1 MSGIQTS
8 SRCRRARRLSWA
20 ARVIVG
26 VEDIVLQYLP
36 SDDDHF
42 FGTPAISS
50 DRSSSED
57 KSSLQLSTKVP
68 CVADSWS
75 DSNSS
80 SSESISYCT
89 EEIDFSVDGDDS
101 EEEPANEKT
110 TVNMGQ
116 DVSDGC
122 TCRCKD
128 HNHFNVR
135 AAQTLV
141 TVERQMRETRG
152 RDMDKLMFVIG
163 MLTASQ
169 NEAAVTHHAK
179 LLLVLRVH
187 VLRLNTQSRTSLFAN
202 QCSVPFIG

>member
-1 MSGIQTS
+1 M
-8 SRCRRARRLSWA
+8 
-20 ARVIVG
+20 
-26 VEDIVLQYLP
+26 DHNVLQYLP
-36 SDDDHF
+36 SDDDNF
-42 FGTPAISS
+42 FGTPEISS

-57 KSSLQLSTKVP
+57 ESSLQLSTKVP
-68 CVADSWS
+68 RVADSWS

-80 SSESISYCT
+80 SSESSSCGT
-89 EEIDFSVDGDDS
+89 EEIDFSGNGDDS

-110 TVNMGQ
+110 TVNMDQ

-128 HNHFNVR
+128 HNHFTVR
-135 AAQTLV
+135 AAQTVV

-152 RDMDKLMFVIG
+152 RDKDKLLLG

-169 NEAAVTHHAK
+169 NEAAVTHHTK

-202 QCSVPFIG
+202 QCSVAFIA

>member
-1 MSGIQTS
+1 MS
-8 SRCRRARRLSWA
+8 CA

-26 VEDIVLQYLP
+26 VDDNVLQYRFP
-36 SDDDHF
+36 SDDDNF

-50 DRSSSED
+50 DGSSSED
-57 KSSLQLSTKVP
+57 ELSLQLSTKVP
-68 CVADSWS
+68 RVANSWS
-75 DSNSS
+75 DSNRS
-80 SSESISYCT
+80 SSESS
-89 EEIDFSVDGDDS
+89 DDS
-101 EEEPANEKT
+101 EEESANEKT
-110 TVNMGQ
+110 TVNMDQ

-128 HNHFNVR
+128 HNHFTVR

-141 TVERQMRETRG
+141 MVERQMREMQG
-152 RDMDKLMFVIG
+152 RDKDKLLLG

-187 VLRLNTQSRTSLFAN
+187 VLHLNTQSRTSLFAS
-202 QCSVPFIG
+202 QCSVALNA